1 MLVSPLLA
9 DGRADRPTHLIPP
22 RNQIQRKNDVIHVY
36 ACKTD
41 NCAGPGDMT
50 HEREQAGHGQYEEE
64 ERSST

>member
-1 MLVSPLLA
+1 M
-9 DGRADRPTHLIPP
+9 R
-22 RNQIQRKNDVIHVY
+22 RKNDVIHVY

-64 ERSST
+64 ERNSI